1 MVIKRICPFLI
12 QFLAVVLTLPAA
24 ADTIYN
30 ASLASPTTDSSTQ
43 ACYAGTSG
51 CLNGGFTVSTQGG
64 TELGL
69 RAAIRGKGL
78 APEVGNSYTVPL
90 GTISGF
96 PVYAKWNY
104 AFSIDTRPNGI
115 GTATLSSYT
124 YLLTLTDLT
133 TGATRSYNP
142 LSIGDNYYYG
152 AKGVTN
158 TSTPTT
164 EWGAQNS
171 ENFNFGGLGTPGYNP
186 NSTDG
191 YQITLSEYSGSSLV
205 NSDTIL
211 VNDTV
216 PEPGTFLLFG
226 TGLIAMA
233 FICLRRECRT
243 ALAFHSSVGRCK

>member
-1 MVIKRICPFLI
+1 
-12 QFLAVVLTLPAA
+12 
-24 ADTIYN
+24 
-30 ASLASPTTDSSTQ
+30 
-43 ACYAGTSG
+43 
-51 CLNGGFTVSTQGG
+51 VSTQGG

-90 GTISGF
+90 GTTSVI
-96 PVYAKWNY
+96 YAKWNY
-104 AFSIDTRPNGI
+104 AFSIDTRPNGV
-115 GTATLSSYT
+115 GTATLSSFT

-142 LSIGDNYYYG
+142 LSYINDNYYYG
-152 AKGVTN
+152 PKGVTQY
-158 TSTPTT
+158 SSSPTT
-164 EWGAQNS
+164 QWGAQNS
-171 ENFNFGGLGTPGYNP
+171 ENFNFGGLGTPGFDP